1 MNQFYFYMND
11 DLSYLSNDLSKLSN
25 HTATDRTNKIIH
37 LNPHAVETTIQTTK
51 KSNKSSIK
59 REEVLMR
66 KLIEFYSFSTNLE
79 QLLPVLLK
87 KSRISL
93 RILDWF
99 TTNYSREY
107 NVTYRILHLSK
118 VKQFSVYDSYKSQLK
133 AYHKRLFDPFCRG
146 RRIYFEYY
154 NNCEIET
161 TVGQLN
167 FFKWAIQN
175 KVLDYVDTHIDRI
188 IDHMS
193 LKGNQDDQTSQTDQ
207 DADNDETT
215 DQENE
220 LEITAEMSLEEDN
233 TMVARI
239 GFDQT
244 NSKKKSI

>member
-1 MNQFYFYMND
+1 MND

>member
-1 MNQFYFYMND
+1 MNPFSLFLASM
-11 DLSYLSNDLSKLSN
+11 N
-25 HTATDRTNKIIH
+25 HTAVDRSNKVINV
-37 LNPHAVETTIQTTK
+37 NPNAVETTLVSTK
-51 KSNKSSIK
+51 KSAKTAIK

-66 KLIEFYSFSTNLE
+66 KLVEFYSYGVNLQ

-99 TTNYSREY
+99 TTNYSKEY
-107 NVTYRILHLSK
+107 NVTYRILHLQR

-154 NNCEIET
+154 EGCEIET

-175 KVLDYVDTHIDRI
+175 KVLDYVETHLDRI
-188 IDHMS
+188 INHMS
-193 LKGNQDDQTSQTDQ
+193 LKGKDD
-207 DADNDETT
+207 TT
-215 DQENE
+215 DEDDTTN
-220 LEITAEMSLEEDN
+220 LKISGEMTMEKDKTLVAKIAFEDA
-233 TMVARI
+233 TI
-239 GFDQT
+239 
-244 NSKKKSI
+244 KEH